1 MSVNGNHR
9 ATIVIVLDS
18 LAVLE
23 LLDQALRDCGDVVFA
38 TRDAFEALDVVK
50 RVQVD
55 LLILEGPDLDV
66 KHGLERDLRT
76 MQPSLRVIYLG
87 RGPVSLSRLPQA
99 ISAELAR

>member
-1 MSVNGNHR
+1 MSMNENHR
-9 ATIVIVLDS
+9 GTIVIVHDC

-23 LLDQALRDCGDVVFA
+23 LLDQALRDRGDVVFA

-55 LLILEGPDLDV
+55 LLILEDPDLDV
-66 KHGLERDLRT
+66 EQGLARDLRT
-76 MQPSLRVIYLG
+76 IQPSLRVIYLG
-87 RGPVSLSRLPQA
+87 REPVSLSRLHQA